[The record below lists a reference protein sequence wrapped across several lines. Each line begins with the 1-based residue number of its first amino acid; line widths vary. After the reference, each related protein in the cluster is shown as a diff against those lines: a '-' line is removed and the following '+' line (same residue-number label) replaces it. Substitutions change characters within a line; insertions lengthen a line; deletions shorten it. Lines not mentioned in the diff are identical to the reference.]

1 MGIYT
6 DDVVHRAAGAFCY
19 NSFGGF
25 TTENAETRLM
35 NKTTREAQA
44 EEWPVVIDHPEFAQ
58 PLETALEYETTLA
71 EIVKE
76 CVAQLIVTTGDVEAE
91 YQEFVSRWESE
102 GGLELEAEATET
114 YKAMK
119 AE

>member
-1 MGIYT
+1 MIE
-6 DDVVHRAAGAFCY
+6 R
-19 NSFGGF
+19 
-25 TTENAETRLM
+25 
-35 NKTTREAQA
+35 
-44 EEWPVVIDHPEFAQ
+44 PEFAQ
-58 PLETALEYETTLA
+58 PLEAALEYETTLA
-71 EIVKE
+71 DIVKE